1 MNKFIILIAILFL
14 TSCAS
19 QSSQPYSVIK
29 FDRVDSSDK
38 NNVAVSIRRI
48 DGSVKFEQN
57 NRWFRENRVVVE
69 PGERV
74 LELRQRYSK
83 TNANTLISR
92 RSKQKRTLLLDAKP
106 CIRYFITG
114 QLLSDGRLKPD
125 WQPRII
131 MEEPIKHCESLV
143 NEQDKK
149 NTKDKS

>member
-1 MNKFIILIAILFL
+1 MNKYIVLILCVLL
-14 TSCAS
+14 TSCA
-19 QSSQPYSVIK
+19 SQPYSVIK
-29 FDRVDSSDK
+29 FDRVVSSDE
-38 NNVAVSIRRI
+38 NNIAVAIRRI
-48 DGSVKFEQN
+48 DGREKFEQN
-57 NRWFRENRVVVE
+57 NRRFSDNLAVIE
-69 PGERV
+69 PGEHV
-74 LELRQRYSK
+74 LELMPRYHSITRK
-83 TNANTLISR
+83 N
-92 RSKQKRTLLLDAKP
+92 KRTLLLNAKP